1 MIKKLAIAFGIVFI
15 LIGILGFVPG
25 ATQNEHLL
33 GIFHVNPAHNF
44 VHLLTGGAAL
54 VAGLTSMNA
63 AQLFFRVFGVIYALV
78 AVLGFMAGDA
88 PILGII
94 SNNVADAWST
104 SPRFSNWTSRPSV
117 LSYRIPASRAI
128 RRWTRRMGGFTSTTA
143 GCSPSTEKSAKP

>member
-15 LIGILGFVPG
+15 LVGILGFVPG

-54 VAGLTSMNA
+54 VAGLTSTNA

-94 SNNVADAWST
+94 SNNVANAWLHL
-104 SPRFSNWTSRPSV
+104 V
-117 LSYRIPASRAI
+117 IAASSLMI
-128 RRWTRRMGGFTSTTA
+128 GFA
-143 GCSPSTEKSAKP
+143 VKEPIVAKQSA